1 MFDDRVM
8 NGQEAEGCPQIER
21 CAIQGDHMNTLNDV
35 RSILRLI
42 GGCLFCFGL
51 AAIGFYPFAGRGKG
65 SDHVVAAYA
74 RKGVKALIS

>member
-1 MFDDRVM
+1 
-8 NGQEAEGCPQIER
+8 
-21 CAIQGDHMNTLNDV
+21 MNTLNDV